1 MSAFRVALS
10 ADFRKPD
17 GSPSF
22 PEFDLSPLEDHP
34 DIDLFYLEPE
44 PEISAAQLVEV
55 DALVLLA
62 PRVGAGSLT
71 PDGRLAVVARFGVG
85 YDNVD
90 LAACNAHDV
99 AVVITPDGVRRP
111 VAVSILT
118 LIFAL
123 SGKLF
128 VKDRLARRGPAG
140 WAEKT
145 VHNGIGLVGL
155 TLGSVGMG
163 NIGAEMFRLARPL
176 DMRFIAHDP
185 YADPALAAELDVT
198 LTDLDSVFREADF
211 VCVNCPLSD
220 DTHHLVD
227 AGRLGL
233 MKPTAFLVNT
243 ARGPIVDQAAL
254 TKVLQEGRIAGAG
267 LDVFE
272 QEPPDADE
280 PLLALDNVIVT
291 PHALCWTDQLFAGSG
306 AADVRAVMAVMAGR
320 APTGIVNRDVVDRP
334 GWQARLA
341 EYARQFG
348 AADR

>member
-1 MSAFRVALS
+1 MSTFRVALS

-22 PEFDLSPLEDHP
+22 PEFDLSPLADHP

-44 PEISAAQLVEV
+44 PEISAAQLADV
-55 DALVLLA
+55 DALILLT
-62 PRVGAGSLT
+62 PRVGTASLT
-71 PDGRLAVVARFGVG
+71 PNGRLAMVARFGVG

-90 LAACNAHDV
+90 LEVCTANDV

-123 SGKLF
+123 AGKLF
-128 VKDRLARRGPAG
+128 VKDALARRGPAG

-145 VHNGIGLVGL
+145 VHNGVGLVGL

-185 YADPALAAELDVT
+185 YADPALAADLGVT
-198 LTDLDSVFREADF
+198 LTDLDSVFRESDF
-211 VCVNCPLSD
+211 VCVNCPLSPE
-220 DTHHLVD
+220 THHLVD
-227 AGRLGL
+227 KDRLGL

-254 TKVLQEGRIAGAG
+254 TEVLRDGRIAGAG

-272 QEPPDADE
+272 QEPPDLDE
-280 PLLALDNVIVT
+280 PLLTFDNVIVT

-306 AADVRAVMAVMAGR
+306 AADVRAVLAVMAGN
-320 APTGIVNRDVVDRP
+320 APAGIVNRDVMDRP
-334 GWQARLA
+334 GWQARLR
-341 EYARQFG
+341 EYARRFG
-348 AADR
+348 GR

>member
-22 PEFDLSPLEDHP
+22 AEFDLSPLEAHP
-34 DIDLFYLEPE
+34 DIDLFHLEPE
-44 PEISAAQLVEV
+44 PEISAAQLTEV
-55 DALVLLA
+55 DALILLT
-62 PRVGAGSLT
+62 PRVGAASLT
-71 PDGRLAVVARFGVG
+71 PNGRLAVVARFGVG

-90 LAACNAHDV
+90 LAACSDHDV

-118 LIFAL
+118 FIFAL

-155 TLGSVGMG
+155 TLGSVGVG

-185 YADPALAAELDVT
+185 YADPALAAELGVT
-198 LTDLDSVFREADF
+198 LTDLDSVFRESDF

-220 DTHHLVD
+220 ETHHLVNAD
-227 AGRLGL
+227 RLAQ
-233 MKPTAFLVNT
+233 MKPTAYLVNT

-254 TKVLQEGRIAGAG
+254 ADALREERIAGAG
-267 LDVFE
+267 IDVFE

-306 AADVRAVMAVMAGR
+306 AADVRAVMAVMEGR
-320 APTGIVNRDVVDRP
+320 VPNGIVNRDVVDRP
-334 GWQARLA
+334 GWKARLA
-341 EYARQFG
+341 DYAQEFG
-348 AADR
+348 GG

>member
-22 PEFDLSPLEDHP
+22 PEFDLSPLDDHS

-44 PEISAAQLVEV
+44 PEISAAQLADV
-55 DALVLLA
+55 DALILLT

-71 PDGRLAVVARFGVG
+71 RNGRLAVVARFGVG

-90 LAACNAHDV
+90 LAACSDHDV

-145 VHNGIGLVGL
+145 VHNGVGLVGL
-155 TLGSVGMG
+155 TLGSVGVG

-185 YADPALAAELDVT
+185 YIDPALAAELGVT
-198 LTDLDSVFREADF
+198 LTNLDTVFRESDF

-220 DTHHLVD
+220 ETHHLVD
-227 AGRLGL
+227 AERLAQ
-233 MKPTAFLVNT
+233 MKPTAFLINT

-254 TKVLQEGRIAGAG
+254 TDALREDRIAGAG
-267 LDVFE
+267 IDVFE
-272 QEPPDADE
+272 REPPDAED
-280 PLLALDNVIVT
+280 PLLTLDNAIVT

-306 AADVRAVMAVMAGR
+306 AADVRAVMAVMEGR
-320 APTGIVNRDVVDRP
+320 VPDGIVNRDVVGRP
-334 GWQARLA
+334 GWTERLA
-341 EYARQFG
+341 GYAREFG
-348 AADR
+348 GD

>member
-34 DIDLFYLEPE
+34 DIDLFFLEPE
-44 PEISAAQLVEV
+44 PEISAAQLADV
-55 DALVLLA
+55 DALILLT
-62 PRVGAGSLT
+62 PRVGAASLT
-71 PDGRLAVVARFGVG
+71 PNGRLAMVARFGVG

-90 LAACNAHDV
+90 LEACSDHDV

-145 VHNGIGLVGL
+145 VHNGVGLVGL

-176 DMRFIAHDP
+176 DMRFIAYDP
-185 YADPALAAELDVT
+185 YVDPALAAELGVT
-198 LTDLDSVFREADF
+198 LTNLDTVFRESDF

-220 DTHHLVD
+220 ETHHLVD
-227 AGRLGL
+227 AERLAQ
-233 MKPTAFLVNT
+233 MKPTAFLINT

-254 TKVLQEGRIAGAG
+254 TDALREDRIAGAG
-267 LDVFE
+267 IDVFE
-272 QEPPDADE
+272 REPPDAED
-280 PLLALDNVIVT
+280 PLLTLDNAIVT

-306 AADVRAVMAVMAGR
+306 AADVRAVMAVMEGR
-320 APTGIVNRDVVDRP
+320 VPDGIVNRDVVGRP
-334 GWQARLA
+334 GWTERLA
-341 EYARQFG
+341 GYARKFG
-348 AADR
+348 GD

>member
-10 ADFRKPD
+10 ADFREPD

-44 PEISAAQLVEV
+44 PEISAAQLVDV
-55 DALVLLA
+55 DALILLT
-62 PRVGAGSLT
+62 PQVGAGSLT
-71 PDGRLAVVARFGVG
+71 PGGRLSVVARFGVG

-90 LAACNAHDV
+90 LAACSDHDV

-118 LIFAL
+118 FIFAL

-128 VKDRLARRGPAG
+128 VKDALARRGPPG

-145 VHNGIGLVGL
+145 VHNGVGLVGL

-185 YADPALAAELDVT
+185 YADPTLAADLGVT
-198 LTDLDSVFREADF
+198 LTDLDTVFREADF
-211 VCVNCPLSD
+211 VCVNCPLSEE
-220 DTHHLVD
+220 THHLVNRE
-227 AGRLGL
+227 RLAL

-254 TKVLQEGRIAGAG
+254 TEVLREGRIAGAG

-272 QEPPDADE
+272 QEPPDADD

-306 AADVRAVMAVMAGR
+306 AADVRAVMAVMKGR
-320 APTGIVNRDVVDRP
+320 VPSGIVNRDVVDRP
-334 GWQARLA
+334 GWKARLR
-341 EYARQFG
+341 EYSRKFG
-348 AADR
+348 GD

>member
-1 MSAFRVALS
+1 MPAFRVALS

-34 DIDLFYLEPE
+34 DIDLFYLEHE
-44 PEISAAQLVEV
+44 DEISAAQLADV
-55 DALVLLA
+55 DALILLT
-62 PRVGAGSLT
+62 PRVGTASLS
-71 PDGRLAVVARFGVG
+71 PNGRLAVVARFGVG

-90 LAACNAHDV
+90 LAACSDHDV

-118 LIFAL
+118 FIFAL
-123 SGKLF
+123 AGKLF
-128 VKDRLARRGPAG
+128 VKDALARRGPAG

-145 VHNGIGLVGL
+145 VHNGVGLVGL
-155 TLGSVGMG
+155 TLGSIGMG

-176 DMRFIAHDP
+176 DMKFIAHDP
-185 YADPALAAELDVT
+185 YADPALAADLGVT
-198 LTDLDSVFREADF
+198 LTDLDTVFREADF

-220 DTHHLVD
+220 ETHHLVD
-227 AGRLGL
+227 RGRLAQ

-254 TKVLQEGRIAGAG
+254 TEALQEGRIAGAG
-267 LDVFE
+267 IDVFE
-272 QEPPDADE
+272 QEPPDADD
-280 PLLALDNVIVT
+280 PLLTLDNVIVT

-320 APTGIVNRDVVDRP
+320 VPTGIVNRDVIDRP
-334 GWQARLA
+334 GWKARLA
-341 EYARQFG
+341 AYARKFG
-348 AADR
+348 AG

>member
-1 MSAFRVALS
+1 MSKFRVALS
-10 ADFRKPD
+10 ADFRKGD

-22 PEFDLSPLEDHP
+22 PEFDLSPLQDHP
-34 DIDLFYLEPE
+34 DIDMFYLEPE
-44 PEISAAQLVEV
+44 PEISASQLTDV
-55 DALVLLA
+55 DALILLT
-62 PRVGAGSLT
+62 PRVGAASLT
-71 PDGRLAVVARFGVG
+71 PNGRLSMVARFGVG

-90 LAACNAHDV
+90 LAACSDHDV

-118 LIFAL
+118 FIFAL

-128 VKDRLARRGPAG
+128 VKDALARRGPAG

-176 DMRFIAHDP
+176 GMRFIAHDP
-185 YADPALAAELDVT
+185 YADPALAAELGVA
-198 LTDLDSVFREADF
+198 LTDLDSIFRESDF
-211 VCVNCPLSD
+211 VCVNCPLSEE
-220 DTHHLVD
+220 THHLVNRE
-227 AGRLGL
+227 RLAL

-254 TKVLQEGRIAGAG
+254 TDALRERRIAGAG
-267 LDVFE
+267 IDVFE
-272 QEPPDADE
+272 REPPDADD

-291 PHALCWTDQLFAGSG
+291 PHALCWTDQLFSGSG
-306 AADVRAVMAVMAGR
+306 AADVRAVLAVMAGNV
-320 APTGIVNRDVVDRP
+320 PKGIVNRDVIDRP
-334 GWQARLA
+334 GWAARLA
-341 EYARQFG
+341 DYARNFATG
-348 AADR
+348 

>member
-10 ADFRKPD
+10 ADFRKAD

-22 PEFDLSPLEDHP
+22 AEFDLSPLQDHP
-34 DIDLFYLEPE
+34 DIDLFFLEPE
-44 PEISAAQLVEV
+44 PGISAAQLADV
-55 DALVLLA
+55 DALILLT
-62 PRVGAGSLT
+62 PRVGAESLT
-71 PDGRLAVVARFGVG
+71 PNGRLAVVARFGVG

-90 LAACNAHDV
+90 LTACSAHDV

-111 VAVSILT
+111 VAASILA

-155 TLGSVGMG
+155 TLGSIGIG
-163 NIGAEMFRLARPL
+163 NIGAELFRLARPL

-185 YADPALAAELDVT
+185 YADPALAADLGVT
-198 LTDLDSVFREADF
+198 LTDLDTVFRESDF
-211 VCVNCPLSD
+211 VSVNCPLSS
-220 DTHHLVD
+220 DTHHLVNMD
-227 AGRLGL
+227 RLQS
-233 MKPTAFLVNT
+233 MKPTAFLINT
-243 ARGPIVDQAAL
+243 ARGSIVDQAAM
-254 TKVLQEGRIAGAG
+254 TTVLQERTIAGAG

-291 PHALCWTDQLFAGSG
+291 PHPLCWTDQLFAGSG
-306 AADVRAVMAVMAGR
+306 AADVRAVMAVMTGR
-320 APTGIVNRDVVDRP
+320 VPNGIVNRDVVDRP
-334 GWQARLA
+334 GWQARLT
-341 EYARQFG
+341 EYAQRFG
-348 AADR
+348 GG

>member
-22 PEFDLSPLEDHP
+22 LEFDLSPLEDHS

-44 PEISAAQLVEV
+44 PEISAAQLADV
-55 DALVLLA
+55 DALILLT

-71 PDGRLAVVARFGVG
+71 RNGRLAVVARFGVG

-90 LAACNAHDV
+90 LAACSDHDV

-118 LIFAL
+118 FIFAL

-128 VKDRLARRGPAG
+128 IKDRLARRGPAG

-145 VHNGIGLVGL
+145 VHNGVGLVGL

-176 DMRFIAHDP
+176 DMRFIAYDP
-185 YADPALAAELDVT
+185 YVDPALAADLGVT
-198 LTDLDSVFREADF
+198 LTNLDTVFRESDF

-220 DTHHLVD
+220 ETHHLVD
-227 AGRLGL
+227 AERLAQ
-233 MKPTAFLVNT
+233 MKPTAFLINT

-254 TKVLQEGRIAGAG
+254 TDALREDRIAGAG
-267 LDVFE
+267 IDVFE
-272 QEPPDADE
+272 REPPDAED
-280 PLLALDNVIVT
+280 PLLTLDNAIVT

-306 AADVRAVMAVMAGR
+306 AADVRAVMAVMEGR
-320 APTGIVNRDVVDRP
+320 VPDGIVNRDVVGRP
-334 GWQARLA
+334 GWTERLA
-341 EYARQFG
+341 GYARKFG
-348 AADR
+348 GD

>member
-1 MSAFRVALS
+1 MTAFRVALS

-34 DIDLFYLEPE
+34 DVDLFCLEPE
-44 PEISAAQLVEV
+44 PEISAAQLAGV
-55 DALVLLA
+55 DALILLT

-71 PDGRLAVVARFGVG
+71 PNGRLSVVARFGVG

-90 LAACNAHDV
+90 LAACSDHDV

-118 LIFAL
+118 FIFAL
-123 SGKLF
+123 SAKLF
-128 VKDRLARRGPAG
+128 VKDTLARRGPAG

-145 VHNGIGLVGL
+145 VHNGTGLVGL

-185 YADPALAAELDVT
+185 YADPPLAAELGVS
-198 LTDLDSVFREADF
+198 LTDLDTVFRESDF
-211 VCVNCPLSD
+211 VCVNCPLSEE
-220 DTHHLVD
+220 THHLVNED
-227 AGRLGL
+227 RLAL
-233 MKPTAFLVNT
+233 MKPTAYLVNT

-254 TKVLQEGRIAGAG
+254 TEALRERRIAGAG
-267 LDVFE
+267 IDVFE

-306 AADVRAVMAVMAGR
+306 AADVRAVMAVMEGR
-320 APTGIVNRDVVDRP
+320 VPDGIVNRDVVDRP
-334 GWQARLA
+334 GWKARLT
-341 EYARQFG
+341 EYAQRFRG
-348 AADR
+348 S

>member
-1 MSAFRVALS
+1 MTAFRVALS

-44 PEISAAQLVEV
+44 PEISAAQLADV
-55 DALVLLA
+55 DALILLT
-62 PRVGAGSLT
+62 PQVGAGSLT
-71 PDGRLAVVARFGVG
+71 PDGRLSVVARFGVG

-90 LAACNAHDV
+90 LAACSDHDV

-118 LIFAL
+118 FIFAL

-128 VKDRLARRGPAG
+128 VKDALARRGPAG

-185 YADPALAAELDVT
+185 YADPALAAELGVT
-198 LTDLDSVFREADF
+198 LTDLDTVFRESDF
-211 VCVNCPLSD
+211 VCVNCPLSEE
-220 DTHHLVD
+220 THHLVN
-227 AGRLGL
+227 AERLRL
-233 MKPTAFLVNT
+233 MKPTAYLVNT
-243 ARGPIVDQAAL
+243 ARGPIIDQAAL
-254 TKVLQEGRIAGAG
+254 TEALRERRIAGAG
-267 LDVFE
+267 IDVFE

-280 PLLALDNVIVT
+280 PLLVLDNVIVT

-306 AADVRAVMAVMAGR
+306 AADVRAVMAVMEGR
-320 APTGIVNRDVVDRP
+320 VPSGIVNREVVDRP
-334 GWQARLA
+334 GWKARLA
-341 EYARQFG
+341 GYARECG
-348 AADR
+348 GG

>member
-1 MSAFRVALS
+1 MTAFRVALS

-22 PEFDLSPLEDHP
+22 PTFDLSPLEDHP

-44 PEISAAQLVEV
+44 PEISAVQLADV
-55 DALVLLA
+55 DALILLT
-62 PRVGAGSLT
+62 PQVGAGSLT
-71 PDGRLAVVARFGVG
+71 PDGRLSVVARFGVG

-90 LAACNAHDV
+90 LAACSNHDV

-128 VKDRLARRGPAG
+128 VKDALARRGPAG

-145 VHNGIGLVGL
+145 AHNGIGLVGL

-185 YADPALAAELDVT
+185 YADPAQAAELGVT
-198 LTDLDSVFREADF
+198 MTDLDNVFRESDF

-220 DTHHLVD
+220 DTFHLVD

-254 TKVLQEGRIAGAG
+254 TEVLQEGRIAGAG

-272 QEPPDADE
+272 QEPPDADD

-306 AADVRAVMAVMAGR
+306 AADVRAVMAVMEGQ
-320 APTGIVNRDVVDRP
+320 APNGIVNRDIVDRP
-334 GWQARLA
+334 GWKARLA
-341 EYARQFG
+341 DYARRFARG
-348 AADR
+348 